1 MLHKALP
8 LLFILAQASAFADPK
23 PQTWNEE
30 VGYEVNSLANRIDSY
45 FGQKRAD
52 DEKSGST
59 LRLSPQL
66 GISEFSAPKPA
77 LDMRLNLH
85 LSTVEKWGRDATDYI
100 FKDNSS
106 DSNDGEENE
115 PIGDELS
122 HYSPKVEG
130 WTQSVETHAAGLA
143 PPVYGLL
150 LRVRK
155 NYDWHKWI
163 NRVWFSTGWQS
174 DSLWENNANLTSDY
188 AVSKTLLFRFFN
200 QWTYNMSS
208 SLQTTAQGPS
218 WYHTYS
224 DKLSFSYDFRV
235 NMAIESGAWLLDNY
249 SATMT
254 IRRMLKRNWI
264 FLEIDPSVDF
274 GRSYGFQRQLSLFA
288 KVEFV
293 FGNF

>member
-1 MLHKALP
+1 MLFKVLPILVLLSYLSAL
-8 LLFILAQASAFADPK
+8 ADPK
-23 PQTWNEE
+23 PQAWNEE
-30 VGYEVNSLANRIDSY
+30 LGNEVNSLANRIDSY
-45 FGQKRAD
+45 FGQQRAD

-66 GISEFSAPKPA
+66 GISEFATPRPA

-85 LSTVEKWGRDATDYI
+85 LSTVEKWGRDATDYV
-100 FKDNSS
+100 FKDNSA
-106 DSNDGEENE
+106 DSNGEVNE

-122 HYSPKVEG
+122 HYSPKIEG

-150 LRVRK
+150 FRARK
-155 NYDWHKWI
+155 SYEWRKWI
-163 NRVWFSTGWQS
+163 NRVWISTGWQS
-174 DSLWENNANLTSDY
+174 DSLWENNANFTSDY

-208 SLQTTAQGPS
+208 SLQTTSHGPS
-218 WYHTYS
+218 WYHTVS
-224 DKLSFSYDFRV
+224 DKLSFSYDFRA
-235 NMAIESGAWLLDNY
+235 NMAVESGAWVLDNY
-249 SATMT
+249 SAAMT

-274 GRSYGFQRQLSLFA
+274 GRTYSFQRQLAVFA